1 MILVA
6 EEAKKEALINPES
19 PDKWRT
25 LSMTPLSS
33 DPVILQLQKSLAC
46 ATLENDLLEAKVS
59 KVNQLQVA
67 PVFFWKEIWFAN
79 LPTWPRSKLQ
89 SDNFTV
95 SFYGLVVKL

>member
-6 EEAKKEALINPES
+6 EEAKKEALINPEC

-67 PVFFWKEIWFAN
+67 PVFFLEGN
-79 LPTWPRSKLQ
+79 MVCQ
-89 SDNFTV
+89 SSHMATEQTAM
-95 SFYGLVVKL
+95 